1 MAEGESKANTAL
13 YQKFLKIQAEVQAP
27 KNQYNEFGGY
37 SYRSCEDIL
46 GAVKPMLAAA
56 GLVLRLSDE
65 VVQVGD
71 RYYIRAEAMITDGK
85 DCITAKAYA
94 RESDSRPKMDAAQL
108 TGSASS
114 YARKYALNGLFCIDD
129 MKDAD
134 SMKPAEEPKKK
145 AAKASTKEDYLRRV
159 AAEAKK
165 QNVTNEEIKAIMR
178 SRFQK
183 STSAELTDDE
193 AKNFAE
199 SDRLRDE
206 LTKLGYAVKD
216 IPGGAWE
223 LKKL

>member
-71 RYYIRAEAMITDGK
+71 RYYIRAEAMVTDGK

-129 MKDAD
+129 MRDAD
-134 SMKPAEEPKKK
+134 SMKPIDDKPAPKAKPKKDNR
-145 AAKASTKEDYLRRV
+145 AEYMAKIKEAMKSQHISPDDG
-159 AAEAKK
+159 
-165 QNVTNEEIKAIMR
+165 KAICRMK
-178 SRFQK
+178 FGAN
-183 STSAELTDDE
+183 STADLNDNELKDLAENIVNYAVELMGTDD
-193 AKNFAE
+193 K
-199 SDRLRDE
+199 RLME
-206 LTKLGYAVKD
+206 GV
-216 IPGGAWE
+216 
-223 LKKL
+223 

>member
-71 RYYIRAEAMITDGK
+71 RYYIRAEAMVTDGK

-129 MKDAD
+129 MRDAD
-134 SMKPAEEPKKK
+134 SMKPVEEPKRK
-145 AAKASTKEDYLRRV
+145 AAKAATKEDYLRRI

-165 QNVTNEEIKAIMR
+165 TNVTNEEIKAIMR

-183 STSAELTDDE
+183 STSAELTADE
-193 AKNFAE
+193 AKNFA
-199 SDRLRDE
+199 DNFAALVAAWRDDSALME
-206 LTKLGYAVKD
+206 GV
-216 IPGGAWE
+216 
-223 LKKL
+223 